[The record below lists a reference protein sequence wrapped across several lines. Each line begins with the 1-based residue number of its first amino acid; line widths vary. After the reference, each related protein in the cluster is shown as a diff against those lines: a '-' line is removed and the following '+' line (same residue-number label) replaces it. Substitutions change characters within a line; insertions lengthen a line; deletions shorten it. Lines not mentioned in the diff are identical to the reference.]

1 MLKTLLAQVKEYKK
15 ASILAP
21 LWVAMEVVLEVFIPF
36 MLSIMIDKGLNAP
49 GGNMQ
54 VVIITAIIMLIAAT
68 CSLFSGFQSGKYAA
82 YASAGFAKNLRK
94 AQYEKIEDFSFKEI
108 DKYSTSSLITRM
120 TTDVTNVQNA
130 YMMIIR
136 TCVRAPMMLVATLF
150 MTSLLNKKIA
160 MYFVATIILLGIVL
174 FGVIFIVRPIF
185 NRLFKEYDRLNQ
197 GVQENVSGIRVVK
210 SFVREDY
217 EIKQFHKRSKALFST
232 QRLAENILTIN
243 APAMQFSSYALI
255 LLISWTGAHM
265 IVSHTMT
272 TGQLMSLFTYVMNI
286 LMSLMMLSMVVVM
299 VSMSIASGSRISEV
313 INQKSSLTS
322 PENGLTTV
330 TNGDIRFNHVTFDY
344 GKNDDES
351 QHVLEDINLHIPSGS
366 TLGILGATG
375 SSKSSLV
382 QLIPRLYDVSEGSV
396 EVAQHNVKDYD
407 LEVLRDNVAMVL
419 QKNVLFSGTIK
430 ENMRWGNAEASDEEI
445 MEACKLAQA
454 DEFIQLMPDK
464 YDTYIER
471 GGSNVSGGQRQ
482 RLCIARALL
491 KKPKIL
497 ILDDSTSAVDTK
509 TDALIRQAFLK
520 KIPNTTRIIISQRIS
535 SIQDADQI
543 LVLDNGKVSVIG
555 THETLLKTSPQYR
568 ETYLAQ
574 QKGGDFDEA

>member
-136 TCVRAPMMLVATLF
+136 TCVRAPMMLVASLF

-243 APAMQFSSYALI
+243 APAMQFSAYALI

-330 TNGDIRFNHVTFDY
+330 ANGDIRFKHVTFDY

-543 LVLDNGKVSVIG
+543 LVLDNGKVSAIG

>member
-136 TCVRAPMMLVATLF
+136 TCVRAPMMLVASLF

-185 NRLFKEYDRLNQ
+185 NRVFKEYDRLNQ

-243 APAMQFSSYALI
+243 APAMQFSAYALI

-299 VSMSIASGSRISEV
+299 VSMSIASGSRISKV

-330 TNGDIRFNHVTFDY
+330 ANGDIRFNHVTFDY

-543 LVLDNGKVSVIG
+543 LVLDNGKVSAIG

>member
-136 TCVRAPMMLVATLF
+136 TCVRAPMMLVASLF

-210 SFVREDY
+210 SFVREEY

-243 APAMQFSSYALI
+243 APAMQFSAYALI

-330 TNGDIRFNHVTFDY
+330 ANGDIRFNHVTFDY

-543 LVLDNGKVSVIG
+543 LVLDNGKVSAIG

>member
-1 MLKTLLAQVKEYKK
+1 MLKTLLAQVKAYKK

-36 MLSIMIDKGLNAP
+36 MLSIMIDKGLHAP

-217 EIKQFHKRSKALFST
+217 EITQFHKRSKALFST

-243 APAMQFSSYALI
+243 APAMQFSAYALI

-299 VSMSIASGSRISEV
+299 VSMSIASGSRISKV

-330 TNGDIRFNHVTFDY
+330 ANGDIRFNHVTFDY
-344 GKNDDES
+344 GKNDDEN

-543 LVLDNGKVSVIG
+543 LVLDNGKVSSIG
-555 THETLLKTSPQYR
+555 THETLLKTSPQYW

>member
-243 APAMQFSSYALI
+243 APAMQFSAYALI

-543 LVLDNGKVSVIG
+543 LVLDNGKVSAIG

>member
-243 APAMQFSSYALI
+243 APAMQFSTYALI

-543 LVLDNGKVSVIG
+543 LVLDNGKVSAIG

>member
-136 TCVRAPMMLVATLF
+136 TCVRAPMMLVASLF

-243 APAMQFSSYALI
+243 APAMQFSAYALI

-543 LVLDNGKVSVIG
+543 LVLDNGKVSAIG
-555 THETLLKTSPQYR
+555 TDETLLKTSPQYR

>member
-150 MTSLLNKKIA
+150 MTSILNKKIA

-217 EIKQFHKRSKALFST
+217 EFTQFHKRSKALFST

-243 APAMQFSSYALI
+243 APAMQFSTYALI

-543 LVLDNGKVSVIG
+543 LVLDNGKVSAIG

>member
-136 TCVRAPMMLVATLF
+136 TCVRAPMMLVASLF

-243 APAMQFSSYALI
+243 APAMQFSAYALI

-299 VSMSIASGSRISEV
+299 VSMSIASGSRISKV

-330 TNGDIRFNHVTFDY
+330 ANGDIRFNHVTFDY

-445 MEACKLAQA
+445 MEACVLAQA

>member
-217 EIKQFHKRSKALFST
+217 EITQFHKRSKALFST

-243 APAMQFSSYALI
+243 APAMQFSTYALI

-299 VSMSIASGSRISEV
+299 VSMSIASGSRISKV

-330 TNGDIRFNHVTFDY
+330 ANGDIRFNHVTFDY
-344 GKNDDES
+344 GKNDDEN

-430 ENMRWGNAEASDEEI
+430 ENMRWGNAEASDEECI
-445 MEACKLAQA
+445 AAAKLANAHDFIKHLEHGYQTQIDGSGESLSQGQRQLISIA
-454 DEFIQLMPDK
+454 RAAVANPPVLILDEATSSIDTRTEKIVQDGMDKLMHGRTVFVIAHRLSTIQNANAIMVLDQGRI
-464 YDTYIER
+464 IER
-471 GGSNVSGGQRQ
+471 GNHED
-482 RLCIARALL
+482 LL
-491 KKPKIL
+491 
-497 ILDDSTSAVDTK
+497 
-509 TDALIRQAFLK
+509 
-520 KIPNTTRIIISQRIS
+520 
-535 SIQDADQI
+535 
-543 LVLDNGKVSVIG
+543 
-555 THETLLKTSPQYR
+555 E
-568 ETYLAQ
+568 
-574 QKGGDFDEA
+574 QKGIYYQLYTGAFEME

>member
-243 APAMQFSSYALI
+243 APAMQFSAYALI

-299 VSMSIASGSRISEV
+299 VSMSIASGSRISKV

-330 TNGDIRFNHVTFDY
+330 ANGDIRFNHVTFDY

-482 RLCIARALL
+482 RLGIARALL

-543 LVLDNGKVSVIG
+543 LVLDNGKVSAIG

>member
-136 TCVRAPMMLVATLF
+136 TCVRAPMMLVASLF

-160 MYFVATIILLGIVL
+160 IYFVATIILLGIVL

-243 APAMQFSSYALI
+243 APAMQFSAYALI

-330 TNGDIRFNHVTFDY
+330 ANGDIRFNHVTFDY

-543 LVLDNGKVSVIG
+543 LVLDNGKVSAIG

>member
-136 TCVRAPMMLVATLF
+136 TCVRAPMMLVASLF

-243 APAMQFSSYALI
+243 APAMQFSAYALI

-543 LVLDNGKVSVIG
+543 LVLDNGKVSAIG

>member
-243 APAMQFSSYALI
+243 APAMQFSAYALI

-330 TNGDIRFNHVTFDY
+330 ANGDIRFKHVTFDY
-344 GKNDDES
+344 GKNDDEN

>member
-136 TCVRAPMMLVATLF
+136 TCVRAPMMLVASLF

-243 APAMQFSSYALI
+243 APAMQFSAYALI

-330 TNGDIRFNHVTFDY
+330 ANGDIRFNHVTFDY

-543 LVLDNGKVSVIG
+543 LVLDNGKVSAIG

>member
-243 APAMQFSSYALI
+243 APAMQFSVYALI

-330 TNGDIRFNHVTFDY
+330 ANGDIRFNHVIFDY
-344 GKNDDES
+344 GKNDDEN

-445 MEACKLAQA
+445 MEACTLAQA

>member
-136 TCVRAPMMLVATLF
+136 TCVRAPMMLVASLF

-243 APAMQFSSYALI
+243 APAMQFSTYALI

-543 LVLDNGKVSVIG
+543 LVLDNGKVSAIG